1 MGAAHPHV
9 DQAEAALR
17 GTRRVHVAVGVDHDE
32 AGGDEKAHPA
42 WYLEIKKELPNYHY
56 NI

>member
-9 DQAEAALR
+9 DQAEAALG

-32 AGGDEKAHPA
+32 AGGDKKAHPA
-42 WYLEIKKELPNYHY
+42 WYLEIKKELPN
-56 NI
+56 